1 MAAMKKTPR
10 PEALRSEFASLAG
23 ELAALGWISHGYA
36 QDRGR
41 GAGGPCY
48 QWTRKEKGKTV
59 SVAMSREQYEAMA
72 EAIANWKKAR
82 QILRRM
88 EQVSRR
94 IIFTTL
100 PDTRRTKPLTDEV
113 LGLS

>member
-1 MAAMKKTPR
+1 MKKTPGPKELHR
-10 PEALRSEFASLAG
+10 EFAALAG
-23 ELAALGWISHGYA
+23 ELATLGWISHGYA
-36 QDRGR
+36 QDRGP

-59 SVAMSREQYEAMA
+59 SVAMSPEQYEAMVS
-72 EAIANWKKAR
+72 AIANWKKAKEA
-82 QILRRM
+82 LRRM
-88 EQVSRR
+88 EQISRR

-100 PDTRRTKPLTDEV
+100 PDTRRSKPLTDEV

>member
-1 MAAMKKTPR
+1 MKKTPS
-10 PEALRSEFASLAG
+10 PEELHREFAALTR
-23 ELAALGWISHGYA
+23 ELATLGWISHGYA

-59 SVAMSREQYEAMA
+59 SVAMSPEQYEAMVK
-72 EAIANWKKAR
+72 AIANWKNAKL
-82 QILRRM
+82 ILRKM
-88 EQVSRR
+88 EQISRR
-94 IIFTTL
+94 IIFATL
-100 PDTRRTKPLTDEV
+100 PDTRRSKPLTDEV

>member
-1 MAAMKKTPR
+1 MVAGSRIQLGICLSWFERRNAGI
-10 PEALRSEFASLAG
+10 FWGLAP
-23 ELAALGWISHGYA
+23 IM
-36 QDRGR
+36 
-41 GAGGPCY
+41 P
-48 QWTRKEKGKTV
+48 WTRKEKGKTV

-100 PDTRRTKPLTDEV
+100 PDTRRAKPLTDEV

>member
-1 MAAMKKTPR
+1 MKKP
-10 PEALRSEFASLAG
+10 PSSEELRREFS
-23 ELAALGWISHGYA
+23 ELASELATLGWVSHGYA
-36 QDRGR
+36 QDRGP

-48 QWTRKEKGKTV
+48 QWTRKEKGKTI
-59 SVAMSREQYEAMA
+59 SVAMSPEQYEAMA
-72 EAIANWKKAR
+72 AAIDNWKKAK

-88 EQVSRR
+88 EQISRR

-100 PDTRRTKPLTDEV
+100 PDTRRSKPLTDEV

>member
-1 MAAMKKTPR
+1 MKKTPSTEELSR
-10 PEALRSEFASLAG
+10 EFAALAG

-72 EAIANWKKAR
+72 AAIANWKKAR
-82 QILRRM
+82 LILRRM
-88 EQVSRR
+88 EQISRR
-94 IIFTTL
+94 IIFSTL
-100 PDTRRTKPLTDEV
+100 PDTRRSKPLTDEV

>member
-1 MAAMKKTPR
+1 MPYSPLIR
-10 PEALRSEFASLAG
+10 LI
-23 ELAALGWISHGYA
+23 WISHGYA
-36 QDRGR
+36 QDRGS

-59 SVAMSREQYEAMA
+59 SVAMSA
-72 EAIANWKKAR
+72 AIANWKRAKL
-82 QILRRM
+82 ILRRM
-88 EQVSRR
+88 EQISRR

-100 PDTRRTKPLTDEV
+100 PDTRRSKPLTDEV

>member
-1 MAAMKKTPR
+1 MKPSEKELKAEYRRLRARLGKT
-10 PEALRSEFASLAG
+10 
-23 ELAALGWISHGYA
+23 GWISHGYA
-36 QDRGR
+36 QDRGP

-59 SVAMSREQYEAMA
+59 SVAMSPEQYEAMVS
-72 EAIANWKKAR
+72 AIANWKKAKEA
-82 QILRRM
+82 LRRM
-88 EQVSRR
+88 EQISRR

-100 PDTRRTKPLTDEV
+100 PDTRRSKPLTDEV

>member
-1 MAAMKKTPR
+1 MKKTPSSEELHR
-10 PEALRSEFASLAG
+10 EFAALAS
-23 ELAALGWISHGYA
+23 ELATLGWISHGYA
-36 QDRGR
+36 QDRGP

-59 SVAMSREQYEAMA
+59 SVAMSPEQYEAMVK
-72 EAIANWKKAR
+72 AIANWKNAKL
-82 QILRRM
+82 ILRRM
-88 EQVSRR
+88 EQISRR

-100 PDTRRTKPLTDEV
+100 PDTRRSKPLTDEV

>member
-1 MAAMKKTPR
+1 MKKTSS
-10 PEALRSEFASLAG
+10 PEDLQSEFTSLANELASL
-23 ELAALGWISHGYA
+23 GWLSHGYA
-36 QDRGR
+36 QNRGP

-59 SVAMSREQYEAMA
+59 SVAMSCEQYEAMA
-72 EAIANWKKAR
+72 TAIANWKKAKE
-82 QILRRM
+82 ILRRM
-88 EQVSRR
+88 EQISRR

-100 PDTRRTKPLTDEV
+100 PDTKRSKPLTDEV